1 MIIEDDAEYSNEPV
15 VSNDC
20 IVKLSSGIQ
29 SMPEVTICIVPNQ
42 GRVKQDRKEVKYL
55 PYNAEL
61 PQALKGKKVGEKI
74 SFKKISYEVLS
85 IE

>member
-1 MIIEDDAEYSNEPV
+1 
-15 VSNDC
+15 
-20 IVKLSSGIQ
+20 
-29 SMPEVTICIVPNQ
+29 MPEVTMCIVPNQ

-61 PQALKGKKVGEKI
+61 PQALRGKKVGDKI
-74 SFKKISYEVLS
+74 SFKTINYEIIN

>member
-1 MIIEDDAEYSNEPV
+1 MLIEDDEEYSNEPV
-15 VSNDC
+15 VTKDC
-20 IVKLSSGIQ
+20 IVKLSFGIP

-61 PQALKGKKVGEKI
+61 PQALRGKKVGDKI
-74 SFKKISYEVLS
+74 SFKTINYEIIN